1 MRVIICNDRSKIKR
15 SIMQRMPT
23 EKAPDAEAQATLLER
38 QRQLIEELQ
47 TLVNH
52 VPYGLM
58 VLEPGGVVRHLNAE
72 AARQLRLPRHL
83 AQGRTLGSLLDFDTM
98 VEQAFLT
105 GEGYTDRERII
116 STPRFQL
123 HVLDSA
129 VPVKA
134 ADGRVLSVV
143 NTFREIQG
151 AHRLAGRL
159 AGSHARHTFDSVL
172 GHSPALRTAVTTA
185 RKAARGTANILL
197 SGESGTGKEVFAQAI
212 HNESP
217 RRDGPFIAVNC
228 AALPRDLIESEL
240 FGYAPGAFT
249 GAHREGRPGK
259 FEAAQ
264 GGTIFLDEVSELPLD
279 VQAKLLRVLQEREV
293 VRLGSTRAIAIDARV
308 ITASNRDLQAL
319 VARQEFR
326 ADLYYRCQVIGVT
339 LPPLR
344 ERPGDIALLA
354 QHFLARYAA
363 ALGKPSREIPPEVL
377 ALLLRHP
384 WPGNVR
390 ELENTLERLV
400 NLSDGETL
408 DASLLAWG
416 TPEGPAP
423 SPNASPNT
431 SAVAPPAPRSL
442 REAER
447 QAIVAALRTH
457 RFNVTRAAQTLGIA
471 KPTLYAKL
479 RLHGIALE
487 RPLAGPVSF

>member
-1 MRVIICNDRSKIKR
+1 
-15 SIMQRMPT
+15 MPT

-264 GGTIFLDEVSELPLD
+264 GGTIFLDEVSELPLA

>member
-1 MRVIICNDRSKIKR
+1 MELTSQNDRSKTKR
-15 SIMQRMPT
+15 SIMQRMSIEENPG
-23 EKAPDAEAQATLLER
+23 AIPQATLLER

-58 VLEPGGVVRHLNAE
+58 VLEPGGVVRHINAE

-98 VEQAFLT
+98 VEQVFLT
-105 GEGYTDRERII
+105 GEGYSDRERII

-151 AHRLAGRL
+151 VQRLAERL
-159 AGSHARHTFDSVL
+159 AGSHARHTFDSLL
-172 GHSPALRTAVTTA
+172 GQSAALRTAVATA

-240 FGYAPGAFT
+240 FGHAPGAFT

-308 ITASNRDLQAL
+308 VSASNRDLYAM
-319 VARQEFR
+319 VARREFR
-326 ADLYYRCQVIGVT
+326 EDLYYRCHVIGVT

-344 ERPGDIALLA
+344 ERPADIVLLA
-354 QHFLARYAA
+354 EHFLTRYAT
-363 ALGKPSREIPPEVL
+363 ALAKPLRPPIPPGVL
-377 ALLLRHP
+377 AKLLRHP

-400 NLSDGETL
+400 NLSDGEAL
-408 DASLLAWG
+408 DANLLALDPPPG
-416 TPEGPAP
+416 SAP
-423 SPNASPNT
+423 SPLEDGSARPSAPASTP
-431 SAVAPPAPRSL
+431 PRSL

-447 QAIVAALRTH
+447 QTIVAALRAH
-457 RFNVTRAAQTLGIA
+457 QFNVTRAAQTLGIA

-479 RLHGIALE
+479 RLHQIGLE
-487 RPLAGPVSF
+487 RPLPR

>member
-1 MRVIICNDRSKIKR
+1 MSARK
-15 SIMQRMPT
+15 PAT
-23 EKAPDAEAQATLLER
+23 APDEPALLER

-98 VEQAFLT
+98 VEQVFLT

-151 AHRLAGRL
+151 AHRLADRL
-159 AGSHARHTFDSVL
+159 AGSHARHTFGSVL
-172 GHSPALRTAVTTA
+172 GRSPALLAALATA
-185 RKAARGTANILL
+185 RKAAHGGANILL

-249 GAHREGRPGK
+249 GAQREGRPGK

-293 VRLGSTRAIAIDARV
+293 VRLGSTRAIAVDARV
-308 ITASNRDLQAL
+308 VTASNRDLQAL
-319 VARQEFR
+319 VERQEFR
-326 ADLYYRCQVIGVT
+326 ADLYYRCHVIGVT

-344 ERPGDIALLA
+344 DRPADIALLA
-354 QHFLARYAA
+354 QHFLERYAA
-363 ALGKPSREIPPEVL
+363 ALGKPVRQIPAEVL
-377 ALLLRHP
+377 AALLRHP

-400 NLSDGETL
+400 NLSEGDAL
-408 DASLLAWG
+408 DVALLSLAPAHVARDAHAPTPSTPAASAG
-416 TPEGPAP
+416 
-423 SPNASPNT
+423 
-431 SAVAPPAPRSL
+431 SL
-442 REAER
+442 KDAER
-447 QAIVAALRTH
+447 QAIVQALRAH
-457 RFNVTRAAQTLGIA
+457 RFNVTRAAQTQGIA

-487 RPLAGPVSF
+487 RPL

>member
-1 MRVIICNDRSKIKR
+1 MATPP
-15 SIMQRMPT
+15 PT
-23 EKAPDAEAQATLLER
+23 PAPEEPALLER

-98 VEQAFLT
+98 VEQVFLT

-172 GHSPALRTAVTTA
+172 GHSPALRAAVATA
-185 RKAARGTANILL
+185 RKAAQGTANILL

-293 VRLGSTRAIAIDARV
+293 VRLGSTRAVAIDARHHRQQPRPAGPGGAAGV
-308 ITASNRDLQAL
+308 PCRPVLPLPRHRRHAAAAARAAGRHRPAGAALPGALRGGPGQARTRDPARGAGAAAAPPL
-319 VARQEFR
+319 ARQCAR
-326 ADLYYRCQVIGVT
+326 A
-339 LPPLR
+339 
-344 ERPGDIALLA
+344 
-354 QHFLARYAA
+354 
-363 ALGKPSREIPPEVL
+363 
-377 ALLLRHP
+377 
-384 WPGNVR
+384 
-390 ELENTLERLV
+390 
-400 NLSDGETL
+400 
-408 DASLLAWG
+408 
-416 TPEGPAP
+416 
-423 SPNASPNT
+423 
-431 SAVAPPAPRSL
+431 
-442 REAER
+442 
-447 QAIVAALRTH
+447 
-457 RFNVTRAAQTLGIA
+457 
-471 KPTLYAKL
+471 
-479 RLHGIALE
+479 
-487 RPLAGPVSF
+487 

>member
-1 MRVIICNDRSKIKR
+1 MATPP
-15 SIMQRMPT
+15 PT
-23 EKAPDAEAQATLLER
+23 PTPEEPALLER

-98 VEQAFLT
+98 VEQVFLT

-172 GHSPALRTAVTTA
+172 GHSPALRTAVATA
-185 RKAARGTANILL
+185 RKAAQGTANILL

-293 VRLGSTRAIAIDARV
+293 VRLGSTRAVAIDARV

-326 ADLYYRCQVIGVT
+326 ADLYYRCHVIGVT

-363 ALGKPSREIPPEVL
+363 ALGKPAREIPPEVL
-377 ALLLRHP
+377 AQLLRHP

-408 DASLLAWG
+408 DASLLAG
-416 TPEGPAP
+416 HTPEGAAPDPA
-423 SPNASPNT
+423 AST
-431 SAVAPPAPRSL
+431 AAPPAPRSL

-447 QAIVAALRTH
+447 QAIVAALRAH
-457 RFNVTRAAQTLGIA
+457 RFNVTRAAQALGIA

-487 RPLAGPVSF
+487 RPLGGGGQISI

>member
-1 MRVIICNDRSKIKR
+1 MLENSTPAD
-15 SIMQRMPT
+15 
-23 EKAPDAEAQATLLER
+23 LLER
-38 QRQLIEELQ
+38 QRQWIEELQ
-47 TLVNH
+47 ALVNH

-72 AARQLRLPRHL
+72 AARLLRLPHQQS
-83 AQGRTLGSLLDFDTM
+83 AGRTLGSLLDFDTL
-98 VEQAFLT
+98 VEQVFVT
-105 GEGYTDRERII
+105 GEGYADRERII
-116 STPRFQL
+116 RTPRLQL
-123 HVLDSA
+123 HVLDTA

-143 NTFREIQG
+143 NTFREIQDVQ
-151 AHRLAGRL
+151 RLAGRL
-159 AGSHARHTFDSVL
+159 TGSHARHTFDSVL
-172 GHSPALRTAVTTA
+172 GHSAALRAAVATA

-240 FGYAPGAFT
+240 FGYMPGAFT

-293 VRLGSTRAIAIDARV
+293 VRLGSTRAVAIDVRV
-308 ITASNRDLQAL
+308 ISASNRDLQAM
-319 VARQEFR
+319 VARREFR
-326 ADLYYRCQVIGVT
+326 EDLYYRCHIIGVT

-354 QHFLARYAA
+354 EHFLARYAA
-363 ALGKPSREIPPEVL
+363 ALGRPVREQLSPEVL
-377 ALLLRHP
+377 EPLLRHT

-400 NLSDGETL
+400 HLSDGEAL
-408 DASLLAWG
+408 DARLLALGPTPASG
-416 TPEGPAP
+416 TRVQDAAAGVPLAPA
-423 SPNASPNT
+423 
-431 SAVAPPAPRSL
+431 SATAPRSL
-442 REAER
+442 HEAER
-447 QAIVAALRTH
+447 EAIVAALRAH
-457 RFNVTRAAQTLGIA
+457 QFNVTRAAQTLGIA

-479 RLHGIALE
+479 RVHQIALE
-487 RPLAGPVSF
+487 RPLAR

>member
-1 MRVIICNDRSKIKR
+1 
-15 SIMQRMPT
+15 MPT

-259 FEAAQ
+259 F
-264 GGTIFLDEVSELPLD
+264 
-279 VQAKLLRVLQEREV
+279 
-293 VRLGSTRAIAIDARV
+293 
-308 ITASNRDLQAL
+308 
-319 VARQEFR
+319 
-326 ADLYYRCQVIGVT
+326 
-339 LPPLR
+339 
-344 ERPGDIALLA
+344 
-354 QHFLARYAA
+354 
-363 ALGKPSREIPPEVL
+363 
-377 ALLLRHP
+377 
-384 WPGNVR
+384 
-390 ELENTLERLV
+390 
-400 NLSDGETL
+400 
-408 DASLLAWG
+408 
-416 TPEGPAP
+416 
-423 SPNASPNT
+423 
-431 SAVAPPAPRSL
+431 
-442 REAER
+442 
-447 QAIVAALRTH
+447 
-457 RFNVTRAAQTLGIA
+457 
-471 KPTLYAKL
+471 
-479 RLHGIALE
+479 
-487 RPLAGPVSF
+487 

>member
-1 MRVIICNDRSKIKR
+1 
-15 SIMQRMPT
+15 MPRKPPPSPPT
-23 EKAPDAEAQATLLER
+23 AAPSEAQALER
-38 QRQLIEELQ
+38 QGQLIEELQ

-98 VEQAFLT
+98 VEQVFLT
-105 GEGYTDRERII
+105 GEGYVDRERTIA
-116 STPRFQL
+116 TPRFQL
-123 HVLDSA
+123 HVLDTA

-143 NTFREIQG
+143 NTFREISG
-151 AHRLAGRL
+151 AHRLADRL
-159 AGSHARHTFDSVL
+159 AGSHARHTFDSII
-172 GHSPALRTAVTTA
+172 GQSPALLATMAAA
-185 RKAARGTANILL
+185 RKAAAGQANVLL

-212 HNESP
+212 HNASA
-217 RRDGPFIAVNC
+217 RREGPFIAVNC

-249 GAHREGRPGK
+249 GAQREGRPGK
-259 FEAAQ
+259 FEAAS

-293 VRLGSTRAIAIDARV
+293 VRLGSTRAVRMDARV
-308 ITASNRDLQAL
+308 VTASNRDLHAM
-319 VARQEFR
+319 VARKEFR
-326 ADLYYRCQVIGVT
+326 EDLYYRCHVIALT

-344 ERPGDIALLA
+344 ERPADVALLA
-354 QHFLARYAA
+354 THFLARYGA
-363 ALGKPSREIPPEVL
+363 ALGKPVHPLPAAVL
-377 ALLLRHP
+377 AALLQHP

-390 ELENTLERLV
+390 ELENAMERLV
-400 NLSDGETL
+400 NLSEGGTL
-408 DASLLAWG
+408 DA
-416 TPEGPAP
+416 
-423 SPNASPNT
+423 
-431 SAVAPPAPRSL
+431 AVLGLAPPAHATGTTTYSGATPSVDATAPVRSL

-447 QAIVAALRTH
+447 EAIVQALRAH
-457 RFNVTRAAQTLGIA
+457 RFNVTRAAQSLGIA

-479 RLHGIALE
+479 RLHGIGLE
-487 RPLAGPVSF
+487 RPLA